1 MIASRSVE
9 RVMQVFRPHLRSRG
23 GSPVTLEKLVGGL
36 VLAAL
41 TILAPTSKVQAFHSG
56 GVAECNGCHTMH
68 GSVPELVDDGETG
81 QVLGPPYYQAG
92 PYLLKASDQSSA
104 CLNCHSGPTL
114 SGYHVLTFPLPAAG
128 AAPVNFTPGGD
139 FAWLQKSYVWEVR
152 TRTFQDD
159 KGERKGHNVVAAD
172 FGLLADTTLTVA
184 PGGTYPRESLHC
196 SSCHD
201 PHGKYRV
208 LEDGSIV
215 DGKTTSKPIIGSG
228 SYQTSKTPT
237 TWGAVGAYRIL
248 AGAGYEP
255 KSTTGYP
262 FANTVPVAVARA
274 TYNVV
279 ESDTVINRVA
289 YGTGMSEWCAN
300 CHAGIHLNEAYVSG
314 QPGLRHPA
322 GNDAKLPDFVIAN
335 YGSYVKSGDLSGALA
350 TSYNTLTPFEEGT
363 SDLAALKAL
372 QATVSNKAGPVAGSA
387 NVSCMT
393 CHRAHA
399 TGFEA
404 MLRFPLS
411 ADYMTAADAAGAP
424 TYGDPAAAPGTDNVK
439 VANGRTNA
447 EMMAALY
454 GRTPASFAPFQ
465 RALCNKCHVKD

>member
-1 MIASRSVE
+1 
-9 RVMQVFRPHLRSRG
+9 
-23 GSPVTLEKLVGGL
+23 
-36 VLAAL
+36 
-41 TILAPTSKVQAFHSG
+41 
-56 GVAECNGCHTMH
+56 
-68 GSVPELVDDGETG
+68 
-81 QVLGPPYYQAG
+81 
-92 PYLLKASDQSSA
+92 
-104 CLNCHSGPTL
+104 
-114 SGYHVLTFPLPAAG
+114 
-128 AAPVNFTPGGD
+128 VNFTPGGD
-139 FAWLQKSYVWEVR
+139 FAWLQKSYTWEVR
-152 TRTFQDD
+152 TNTFEESH
-159 KGERKGHNVVAAD
+159 GERKGHNVVAAD

-228 SYQTSKTPT
+228 SYNTSKVPT

-255 KSTTGYP
+255 KSTQGFP
-262 FANTVPVAVARA
+262 FANTVPVAVARS
-274 TYNVV
+274 TYNVK

-289 YGTGMSEWCAN
+289 YGSGMSEWCAN

-335 YGSYVKSGDLSGALA
+335 YGSYVKTGDLSGSLA

-363 SDLAALKAL
+363 SDLAALKAIV
-372 QATVSNKAGPVAGSA
+372 ATANNKAGPIAGSA

-399 TGFEA
+399 TGFKS

-411 ADYMTAADAAGAP
+411 ADYMTAADAAGLP
-424 TYGDPAAAPGTDNVK
+424 TYGNPTSAPGTDDVK
-439 VANGRTNA
+439 VAMWRTNA
-447 EMMAALY
+447 EMTAALY

>member
-1 MIASRSVE
+1 
-9 RVMQVFRPHLRSRG
+9 
-23 GSPVTLEKLVGGL
+23 VTLEKLVGGL

-41 TILAPTSKVQAFHSG
+41 AIVAPTSKVQAFHSG

-68 GSVPELVDDGETG
+68 GSYEGVQVDQGENP
-81 QVLGPPYYQAG
+81 VIMPYLTTG

-139 FAWLQKSYVWEVR
+139 FAWLTKSYVLELPRPGV
-152 TRTFQDD
+152 FEGDD
-159 KGERKGHNVVAAD
+159 WGERKGHNVIAAD
-172 FGLLADTTLTVA
+172 FGLLADTRLTVA

-201 PHGKYRV
+201 PHGKYRR
-208 LEDGSIV
+208 LADGTIEDGK
-215 DGKTTSKPIIGSG
+215 DTSLPIIGSG
-228 SYQTSKTPT
+228 SYHNSKAPTS
-237 TWGAVGAYRIL
+237 WGAVGAYRIL
-248 AGAGYEP
+248 AGVGYEP
-255 KSTTGYP
+255 KSTQGFP
-262 FANTVPVAVARA
+262 FANTVPVAVARSS
-274 TYNVV
+274 YNVK

-289 YGTGMSEWCAN
+289 YGSGMSEWCAN

-335 YGSYVKSGDLSGALA
+335 YGSYVKTGDLSGSLA

-363 SDLAALKAL
+363 SDLAALKAIV
-372 QATVSNKAGPVAGSA
+372 ATANNKAGPIAGSA

-399 TGFEA
+399 TGFKS

-411 ADYMTAADAAGAP
+411 ADYMTAADAAGLP
-424 TYGDPAAAPGTDNVK
+424 TYGNPTSAPGTDDVK
-439 VANGRTNA
+439 VAMWRTNA
-447 EMMAALY
+447 EMTAALY